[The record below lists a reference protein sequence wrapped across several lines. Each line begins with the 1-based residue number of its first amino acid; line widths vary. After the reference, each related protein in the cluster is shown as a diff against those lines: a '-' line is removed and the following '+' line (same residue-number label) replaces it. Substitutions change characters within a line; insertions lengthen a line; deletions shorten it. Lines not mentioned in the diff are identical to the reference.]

1 MNAANIESGPKV
13 VKESKNKIRVEF
25 DRTSKW
31 TRFKIKY
38 LSWSFVGQVFYKLFR
53 LILLLG
59 ISYVILLPFF
69 SKISSSFMAR
79 EDFVDV
85 TVKLIPKNPTLDTYK
100 AIITENKYGTA
111 LFNTLILSIGCAF
124 IQTLICSAVGYGFAK
139 YKFKGAK
146 LLFALVIF
154 TMVVPHETLQLS
166 LFMKFRYFDIYGL
179 FNLLGGGLTP
189 SLRMLNFTSLN
200 LNNSYWPLFL
210 MSLGGLG
217 FKNGMYI
224 LVMRQFFRG
233 VPDEL
238 EESAYIDGSG
248 VIRTFFQIILPLSVP
263 MMITIFLFTF
273 SWQWTDNFYTEIF
286 FTTTGPTLMP
296 DIIKVPKALDTNYAG
311 QNLYVSAIRNTCGL
325 LIIAPLVV
333 VYLFCQRYLVQGIE
347 RSGIV
352 G

>member
-1 MNAANIESGPKV
+1 
-13 VKESKNKIRVEF
+13 
-25 DRTSKW
+25 
-31 TRFKIKY
+31 
-38 LSWSFVGQVFYKLFR
+38 
-53 LILLLG
+53 
-59 ISYVILLPFF
+59 
-69 SKISSSFMAR
+69 MAR

-100 AIITENKYGTA
+100 AILQENGYLTA
-111 LFNTLILSIGCAF
+111 LFNTVLLSFGCAL
-124 IQTLICSAVGYGFAK
+124 IQTLICCTVGYGFAK
-139 YKFKGAK
+139 YKFKGVT

-179 FNLLGGGLTP
+179 FRLLGGGVFPKLK
-189 SLRMLNFTSLN
+189 MINFTSLN
-200 LNNSYWPLFL
+200 LNNSFWPLFL
-210 MSLGGLG
+210 LSFGGLG

-263 MMITIFLFTF
+263 MMITIFLFAF
-273 SWQWTDNFYTEIF
+273 SWQWTDNFYTEVF

-296 DIIKVPKALDTNYAG
+296 DIIKVPKQLDTNYAA
-311 QNLYVSAIRNTCGL
+311 QNLYVGAIRNTCGL

-333 VYLFCQRYLVQGIE
+333 IYLFCQRYLVQGIE
-347 RSGIV
+347 RSGII